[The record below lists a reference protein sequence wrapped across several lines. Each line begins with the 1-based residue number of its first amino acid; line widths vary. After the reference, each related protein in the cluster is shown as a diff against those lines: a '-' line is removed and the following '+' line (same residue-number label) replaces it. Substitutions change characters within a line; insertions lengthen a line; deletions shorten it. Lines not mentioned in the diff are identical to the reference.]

1 VAGKRRAGRTVLA
14 AWLVLSAAGCT
25 AAPAGPV
32 GPLATLRID
41 PTPTARPTRSPTPG
55 PADSAVAGLIAL
67 AANEAT
73 TYKVALTGRSRH
85 SADTLPVTG
94 SLEVAGAEYRLVADF
109 VFPDAGGES
118 RIEVRVVDG
127 EGWLSIDGDAFGS
140 IGEPTEDDA
149 AYLFGHIEEADDV
162 TLLGDEPDADGRFE
176 VEFPGMLIHPA
187 FIPAVNLSNE
197 RVERTKVT
205 LLIDERGRPVSGTWE
220 LTGRGRISGQ
230 LQQIVMELDLVFSG
244 LGSDIVIRRP

>member
-1 VAGKRRAGRTVLA
+1 MGLVLA
-14 AWLVLSAAGCT
+14 MAACT
-25 AAPAGPV
+25 TTPSGPA

-41 PTPTARPTRSPTPG
+41 STPTARPTPSPSPR
-55 PADSAVAGLIAL
+55 PADAAIAGLIAL

-73 TYKVALTGRSRH
+73 TYKVAITGRSRH

-94 SLEVAGAEYRLVADF
+94 TLEVAGAEYRLVADF

-118 RIEVRVVDG
+118 RIEVRVVDD

-140 IGEPTEDDA
+140 IGAPTEDDA
-149 AYLFGHIEEADDV
+149 AYLFGQVEEVDDV
-162 TLLGDEPDADGRFE
+162 TLLGDEPDAEGRFE

-205 LLIDERGRPVSGTWE
+205 LLIDAGGRPVSATWE

-244 LGSDIVIRRP
+244 LGSDIIIRRP